1 MSMTHHRK
9 QVTFAARQPIVSD
22 PDQMIVLLPERHVL
36 RAQHL
41 DGLRHGPELGHQLS
55 IKTGLIRDCAHAA
68 QTAGHAGRHV
78 IPPVRLLKQCSHG
91 DNAVP
96 ETHIY
101 QFLHKTLPGHIIAK
115 FKRQSCIME

>member
-55 IKTGLIRDCAHAA
+55 IKAGLIRDCAHAA
-68 QTAGHAGRHV
+68 QAAGHAASHV
-78 IPPVRLLKQCSHG
+78 ISPVRLLKQCSHERETMAWH
-91 DNAVP
+91 AVL

-101 QFLHKTLPGHIIAK
+101 HLHKTLPGHSKI
-115 FKRQSCIME
+115 